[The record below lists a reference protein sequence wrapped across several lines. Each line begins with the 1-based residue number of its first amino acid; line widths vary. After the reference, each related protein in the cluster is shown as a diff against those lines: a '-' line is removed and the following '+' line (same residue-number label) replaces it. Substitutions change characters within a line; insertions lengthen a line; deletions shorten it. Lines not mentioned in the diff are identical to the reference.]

1 MASSTLHAIAI
12 AEVRKTNPAFYQEY
26 CDLVEGISQL
36 IANLANKHADTL
48 GFTSFTET
56 FDHASNEP
64 VLQIVLGVNKN
75 DFYLHI
81 YIHKDHY
88 FLIGKSG
95 SGTVAKTAR
104 QALQFISEKLQSI
117 AWYTTPYLQA
127 K

>member
-1 MASSTLHAIAI
+1 MASSTLHAIAV
-12 AEVRKTNPAFYQEY
+12 AELRHIKPTFYREY
-26 CDLVEGISQL
+26 CELVRQVSDLIRD
-36 IANLANKHADTL
+36 IADKHSETL

-64 VLQIVLGVNKN
+64 VLQIVIGLNKN

-88 FLIGKSG
+88 FVIGQSG
-95 SGTVAKTAR
+95 SGKIAINAQEALELVAQKIELT
-104 QALQFISEKLQSI
+104 K
-117 AWYTTPYLQA
+117 